1 MKKLILTTGLALI
14 WLLSFSQTETLKK
27 SNKEFSAPGNDFA
40 FIEPNTDTTQLEFV
54 ATVRSIAKKGSG
66 ISKAYFASLE
76 QANKYG
82 ANCFKLNSYNKNDS
96 GEVILTLDTYFGNDS
111 ILSTNFNNHEATA
124 VFIFGDENANGNE
137 TYSFKVNGDKK
148 TIKSGTYYK
157 QIIKPGEEIKINK
170 GGITGMTVWFKYK
183 EGRKATFLTL
193 TGLGLGGP
201 MPADIIGVAFNTGRL
216 NPVEGDLG
224 CLLKNLLKQ
233 SE

>member
-96 GEVILTLDTYFGNDS
+96 GEVILTPGKNIIRRFRLWKMNILRDSNLNRLKDSYLKIKLKFVNDNS
-111 ILSTNFNNHEATA
+111 NQRILINDVT
-124 VFIFGDENANGNE
+124 
-137 TYSFKVNGDKK
+137 
-148 TIKSGTYYK
+148 TIYEPLG
-157 QIIKPGEEIKINK
+157 INK
-170 GGITGMTVWFKYK
+170 
-183 EGRKATFLTL
+183 
-193 TGLGLGGP
+193 
-201 MPADIIGVAFNTGRL
+201 
-216 NPVEGDLG
+216 
-224 CLLKNLLKQ
+224 
-233 SE
+233 